1 MLVQI
6 YQSPMVSR
14 LNHMRVLALM
24 LLLLLLDLSFLFV
37 TCSLS
42 LERGPSILLLFAFEV
57 RHCTHASHARR
68 LLISRN
74 TATVATYS
82 LFEVERT
89 ATHANKQPNTPRHP
103 LPKTTWFEWHFGGIY
118 RHM

>member
-1 MLVQI
+1 
-6 YQSPMVSR
+6 MVSR

-57 RHCTHASHARR
+57 RHCTHAMTCTP
-68 LLISRN
+68 
-74 TATVATYS
+74 TADQPQHSNCGYS
-82 LFEVERT
+82 LFE
-89 ATHANKQPNTPRHP
+89 
-103 LPKTTWFEWHFGGIY
+103 
-118 RHM
+118 